1 MGADFAI
8 NNIFLLKYDDYFCP
22 HHTLKWGL
30 YMYGNFQNNNRDL
43 TSTGPLTQ
51 WVLWELTSSGFL

>member
-1 MGADFAI
+1 MEADFAI
-8 NNIFLLKYDDYFCP
+8 NNIFFKSMMTTST
-22 HHTLKWGL
+22 HHTLKWGS

-51 WVLWELTSSGFL
+51 LVLWELTSYGFL